1 MPQFGGN
8 FDKGMIPG
16 QTRRIQWNK
25 RTRNADGKAGG
36 EKEGIK
42 MERKQLIR
50 EVDKILKTYCEGC
63 FLKSHFRKTR
73 GKKYAHQ
80 FCIRQCTVGEQLKKY
95 GDRLS

>member
-1 MPQFGGN
+1 M
-8 FDKGMIPG
+8 DKC
-16 QTRRIQWNK
+16 
-25 RTRNADGKAGG
+25 TRNADGKAGG
-36 EKEGIK
+36 KKEGIK

-50 EVDKILKTYCEGC
+50 EVDEILKTYCEGC

-80 FCIRQCTVGEQLKKY
+80 FCIRQCTVGEKLKKY